1 MERQQMKYL
10 LDTHVWYWL
19 MEAPEKI
26 PDGVKKILRH
36 KDAIPFGISAI
47 SLWEIAKLEEK
58 GKINFNIPLQN
69 WMKDSLD
76 PGFMKQLELDE
87 QVAVE
92 STRLPEPFHRDPA
105 DQIIVATARVHN
117 LTLITADRKIL
128 AYRHVRTLWD

>member
-1 MERQQMKYL
+1 MKYL

-19 MEAPEKI
+19 MEVPEKI
-26 PDGVKKILRH
+26 PVNVRKIMSQNGTV
-36 KDAIPFGISAI
+36 PFGISAI

-58 GKINFNIPLQN
+58 KRIDFNIPLQN
-69 WMKDSLD
+69 WMKDALD
-76 PGFMKQLELDE
+76 PDFMKRLELDE

-92 STRLPEPFHRDPA
+92 STRLPEGFHRDPS

-128 AYRHVRTLWD
+128 AYRHVRTLWG

>member
-1 MERQQMKYL
+1 MKYL

-19 MEAPEKI
+19 MEVPEKI
-26 PDGVKKILRH
+26 PVNVRKIMSQNGTV
-36 KDAIPFGISAI
+36 PFGISAI

-58 GKINFNIPLQN
+58 KRIDFNIPLQN
-69 WMKDSLD
+69 WMKDALD
-76 PGFMKQLELDE
+76 PDFMKRLELDE

-92 STRLPEPFHRDPA
+92 STRLPEGFHRDPS